1 MPWPWPPVCLSAHN
15 GWGWGWGEWVPALIP
30 LCSGCQA
37 LRSELEPPA
46 MLPPGQ
52 AQHHILGSPRAEQGC
67 PPVPLLPASCA
78 RKCTIWAREQV
89 EMGQSRSSGSAL
101 GMRDLGSHSPT
112 SSDDRQGQS
121 NAEAPSP
128 QESLLGPA
136 WGQGGPVTEGPGVWG
151 AVRVSWLREKATLFP
166 CFIHRLSQLSVTT
179 Y

>member
-1 MPWPWPPVCLSAHN
+1 
-15 GWGWGWGEWVPALIP
+15 
-30 LCSGCQA
+30 
-37 LRSELEPPA
+37 

-52 AQHHILGSPRAEQGC
+52 AQHPILGSPRAEQEC

-101 GMRDLGSHSPT
+101 GMRGLGSHSPT
-112 SSDDRQGQS
+112 SSDDCQGQS

-136 WGQGGPVTEGPGVWG
+136 WGERGAGDRETRSLGSSQGVL
-151 AVRVSWLREKATLFP
+151 AQRESHP
-166 CFIHRLSQLSVTT
+166 LSLLHSPAQSIVCNYLLST
-179 Y
+179 YCVPSKLQDE